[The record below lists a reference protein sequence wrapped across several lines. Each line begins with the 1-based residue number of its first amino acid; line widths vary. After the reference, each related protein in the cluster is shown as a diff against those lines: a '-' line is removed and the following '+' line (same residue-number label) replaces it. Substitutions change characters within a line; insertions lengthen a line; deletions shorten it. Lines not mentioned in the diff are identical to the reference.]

1 MTDYRIIRS
10 NRKTLA
16 LQITDEGLLIRAP
29 LRMPD
34 RQIRQFVEEKKS
46 WIEKNLQKQ
55 SAQLAQPAF
64 TQAQLQELANR
75 ASVVIPERAAHFA
88 AQLQVSYNRI
98 GIRAQHTRWGSC
110 RGAGNLNFNCL
121 LMLTPPEVL
130 DYVVIHELCHRKEM
144 NHSARFWSL
153 VETLCPDYRSSRRWL
168 KEKGAALIRRL
179 PK

>member
-16 LQITDEGLLIRAP
+16 LQITREGLLVRAP

-55 SAQLAQPAF
+55 SAQPAQPAF

-75 ASVVIPERAAHFA
+75 ASVLIPERATFYAER
-88 AQLQVSYNRI
+88 LGVTYSRI
-98 GIRAQHTRWGSC
+98 TIRAQHTRWGSC
-110 RGAGNLNFNCL
+110 SGAGNLNFNCL
-121 LMLTPPEVL
+121 LMLAPPEVL

-144 NHSARFWSL
+144 NHSVRFWSL